1 MELISMPAFGI
12 GTPIFLIVQ
21 ALISSFVYSEAKEYG
36 SRSPLVVGI
45 SVFLLGVGFA
55 FIFSTVVGLV
65 AVELLVIFIYLIGVH
80 AGKGR
85 SFPT

>member
-1 MELISMPAFGI
+1 MPSFGI

-21 ALISSFVYSEAKEYG
+21 ALISSFVYSEAKENG
-36 SRSPLVVGI
+36 SRSPLVVGV

-55 FIFSTVVGLV
+55 FVFSTVVGVV
-65 AVELLVIFIYLIGVH
+65 AVELLVIFIYLLGVH
-80 AGKGR
+80 AGKER

>member
-1 MELISMPAFGI
+1 MKPISMPAFGI

-36 SRSPLVVGI
+36 SRSPLVVGV
-45 SVFLLGVGFA
+45 SVFLLGMGFA
-55 FIFSTVVGLV
+55 FVFSTVVGFV
-65 AVELLVIFIYLIGVH
+65 AVELLVLFIYFLGVH
-80 AGKGR
+80 AGKRR

>member
-1 MELISMPAFGI
+1 MNSIFMPAFGS
-12 GTPIFLIVQ
+12 GTPIFLIAQ
-21 ALISSFVYSEAKEYG
+21 ALISSFVYSEATEYG
-36 SRSPLVVGI
+36 SRSPLVVRV

-55 FIFSTVVGLV
+55 FIFSTVVGFV
-65 AVELLVIFIYLIGVH
+65 AVELLVIFIYLLGVH

>member
-1 MELISMPAFGI
+1 MPAFGI

-21 ALISSFVYSEAKEYG
+21 ALISSFVYSEAEEYG
-36 SRSPLVVGI
+36 SRSPLVVGV

-55 FIFSTVVGLV
+55 FVFSTVVGVV
-65 AVELLVIFIYLIGVH
+65 AVELLVLFIYLLGVH